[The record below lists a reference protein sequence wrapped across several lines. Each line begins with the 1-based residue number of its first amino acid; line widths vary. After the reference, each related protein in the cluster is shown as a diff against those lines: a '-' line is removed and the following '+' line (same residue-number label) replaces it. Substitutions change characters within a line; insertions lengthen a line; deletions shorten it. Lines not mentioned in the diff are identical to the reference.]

1 MHARWIRR
9 WLLLAFLLGGLLEFG
24 PAQNASSLERH
35 YEVVFS
41 VPTKG
46 DVAFGFPAGLSV
58 ALESVQVTY
67 DKTGQPLQRVET
79 EPKRGEY
86 ALRATRVVF
95 SRDDKKAKLRIA
107 FRATPKRAIVLPA
120 ISESPLPYL
129 AEAAQEYLSREL
141 TSRGY
146 ELISWEEARPHF
158 MERKLTSDW
167 LLENAEAGG
176 SLELAEVARTLGAD
190 LVALAAVGSW
200 TRQETNWVPVVRE
213 RRDRKNQGERTRE
226 VVIEPM
232 TDTRVFAGCRLVVYD
247 GATGRVIIKRDLKDD
262 TIRIMGGYRATR
274 KSLLQK
280 LIATAFRE
288 ALGAETLTP

>member
-1 MHARWIRR
+1 
-9 WLLLAFLLGGLLEFG
+9 LPLAFLLGELLEFS
-24 PAQNASSLERH
+24 PAQNATPLERH

-46 DVAFGFPAGLSV
+46 DPAFGFPAGLSV

-86 ALRATRVVF
+86 AVRATRVVF
-95 SRDDKKAKLRIA
+95 SSGDKKAKLRIA

-141 TSRGY
+141 TLRGY
-146 ELISWEEARPHF
+146 ELIPWEEARPHF

-176 SLELAEVARTLGAD
+176 SLELAEVARTLSAD

-200 TRQETNWVPVVRE
+200 TRQETSWVPVVRE
-213 RRDRKNQGERTRE
+213 RRDRKDKKERTTE

-247 GATGRVIIKRDLKDD
+247 GATGRVIIKRELKDD
-262 TIRIMGGYRATR
+262 TTRTMGGYRATR

-280 LIATAFRE
+280 LITTAFRE
-288 ALGAETLTP
+288 VLGAETLAP